1 MRLSLRRFGVAYDA
15 TVVHGELS
23 GRFEAG
29 TVHLLYGASGSG
41 KSTLLKA
48 LAGWQ
53 KRLPSMRVWG
63 TAMLDERPLGQARV
77 VLVQQALGFFVS
89 TVGQTLC
96 AALPN
101 RAQLTLA
108 EQRDWIHR
116 QLEAFGAGHIL
127 ADWATPSSLLDFGD
141 RRVLSLCIAL
151 LGDPEVLLADEIT
164 AGLDAI
170 PAQRLRDILQN
181 AARARIVLVT
191 THDQGDQRHYRAC
204 SIYSLSIR
212 PPDFQGTATE
222 ISDHGKHP
230 TVAPLAIRRRYPT
243 GFHWILPHRL
253 IAVARP
259 GILAEAA
266 EDLGFLHQHGARHLL
281 CLEERIPYPV
291 ELLPADL
298 RLWHFPIVDMAAPDS
313 IEATR
318 DFLQALLDSGAAR
331 TATLAVH
338 CKAGLGRTGL
348 ICACLLAMLE
358 GHDAANAVLQLR
370 QLEPRFVQ
378 TEAQARF
385 VEDYVAALP
394 RR

>member
-1 MRLSLRRFGVAYDA
+1 MRLSLRRLGMAYDRS
-15 TVVHGELS
+15 VVHGELS
-23 GRFEAG
+23 CGFEAG
-29 TVHLLYGASGSG
+29 PVHLLYGASGSG

-48 LAGWQ
+48 LAGWH
-53 KRLPSMRVWG
+53 KRLPSLRIWG
-63 TAMLDERPLGQARV
+63 TALLDDRPLGQARV

-101 RAQLTLA
+101 RDQLTLV
-108 EQRDWIHR
+108 EQRDLIAR
-116 QLEAFGAGHIL
+116 RLETFGAATIL
-127 ADWATPSSLLDFGD
+127 ADWSTPASLLDFGD

-164 AGLDAI
+164 VGLEPAA
-170 PAQRLRDILQN
+170 AQRLRDILQT
-181 AARARIVLVT
+181 AARDRIVLVT
-191 THDQGDQRHYRAC
+191 THDQGDQFHYRAC
-204 SIYSLSIR
+204 SIHSLSIR
-212 PPDFQGTATE
+212 PPDFQGAATE

-230 TVAPLAIRRRYPT
+230 VMAPLAIRRRYPT
-243 GFHWILPHRL
+243 GFHWVLPHRL

-259 GILAEAA
+259 GILADAS

-281 CLEERIPYPV
+281 CLEETVPY
-291 ELLPADL
+291 EHALLPAEL
-298 RLWHFPIVDMAAPDS
+298 QLWHFPIADMAAPAS
-313 IEATR
+313 IVETR
-318 DFLQALLDSGAAR
+318 HFLQALLDAGAAR

-358 GHDAANAVLQLR
+358 GHGAANAVLQLR

-378 TEAQARF
+378 TEAQAQF
-385 VEDYVAALP
+385 VEDFVTALP
-394 RR
+394 GR